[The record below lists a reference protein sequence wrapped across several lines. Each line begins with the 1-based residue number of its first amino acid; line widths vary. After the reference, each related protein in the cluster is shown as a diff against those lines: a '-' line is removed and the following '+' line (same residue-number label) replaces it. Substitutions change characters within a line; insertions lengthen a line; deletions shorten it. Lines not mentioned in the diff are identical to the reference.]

1 MDVSLGVAA
10 GVSLTVAV
18 GAVRSIVVIAIG
30 VNVAICK
37 SHQARGGAWVGSG
50 VFVGVPV
57 LSAIAVPVAAHASG
71 VTGNG
76 VTDGVGEGVKCQQ

>member
-1 MDVSLGVAA
+1 MDVSLGVVV
-10 GVSLTVAV
+10 GVSVTVAV

-30 VNVAICK
+30 VVVAIAK
-37 SHQARGGAWVGSG
+37 SHQTRGGACVGSG
-50 VFVGVPV
+50 VFVAVPV
-57 LSAIAVPVAAHASG
+57 LRAIAVPVAAHASG